1 MTDIKPSIGIDL
13 GTTYSCVGVYRNG
26 KVEIIANDQSTKTM
40 PSYIA
45 FSGNERYIGESA
57 KEQFGQ
63 NPFNTVYDV
72 KRLIGRKYNDPTVQ
86 NDKSHY
92 AFRIIENEDNKPEI
106 QVEYMNEIKH
116 FKLEELSSMILQKL
130 KTIAENYLGSKIEN
144 AVITVPAYFNDAQ
157 RQATKDA
164 GTIAGLNVM
173 RIINEP
179 TAAAIAYNL
188 HEKTSEERKILVYDL
203 GGGTLDVTVLIM
215 DNGILE
221 VKSTSGD
228 THLGGEDFDNRLCDY
243 CLNEFAK
250 KTFKTKISLTGD
262 ENKELLNL
270 CKVNSISEVY
280 KLDKKIINEIINEN
294 SNAKLNLFLRDVIR
308 VREIV
313 YDIHGNPKLIG
324 KLKRVCENAKKVLSI
339 NESTIINIDSFYVD
353 SSNNIYDLKITVT
366 RTIFE
371 KICEKEFLRCLEP
384 VDKAIIDAKIKI
396 TDINDVVLIGGSTR
410 MPKIKELLKDK
421 FGNKL
426 RSDINPDEAVAYGAT
441 VQSAILSGVRDST
454 TNGLVL
460 IDITPLSLG
469 IETAGGVMTHLIK
482 RNSSIPYEAE
492 QIFSTFSD
500 NQPGVTVRVYEGER
514 TLTKDNNLLGT
525 FELEGIQPM
534 PRGIPKIKVKFRVDT
549 NGIMSVTAT
558 EESTGK
564 SNNIVIRNE
573 KSRLTEETINKMIS
587 DSEKYAN
594 KDKEIKDNLEARTS
608 LDNFISKL
616 NRTISSDEFK
626 IKMKE
631 DICKKLSEKIVEYIS
646 WIEENDELTKK
657 EYSDKRQEIEK
668 EILPYI
674 EEFISKK

>member
-1 MTDIKPSIGIDL
+1 
-13 GTTYSCVGVYRNG
+13 
-26 KVEIIANDQSTKTM
+26 
-40 PSYIA
+40 
-45 FSGNERYIGESA
+45 
-57 KEQFGQ
+57 
-63 NPFNTVYDV
+63 
-72 KRLIGRKYNDPTVQ
+72 
-86 NDKSHY
+86 
-92 AFRIIENEDNKPEI
+92 
-106 QVEYMNEIKH
+106 
-116 FKLEELSSMILQKL
+116 
-130 KTIAENYLGSKIEN
+130 
-144 AVITVPAYFNDAQ
+144 
-157 RQATKDA
+157 
-164 GTIAGLNVM
+164 
-173 RIINEP
+173 
-179 TAAAIAYNL
+179 
-188 HEKTSEERKILVYDL
+188 
-203 GGGTLDVTVLIM
+203 
-215 DNGILE
+215 
-221 VKSTSGD
+221 
-228 THLGGEDFDNRLCDY
+228 
-243 CLNEFAK
+243 
-250 KTFKTKISLTGD
+250 
-262 ENKELLNL
+262 
-270 CKVNSISEVY
+270 
-280 KLDKKIINEIINEN
+280 
-294 SNAKLNLFLRDVIR
+294 
-308 VREIV
+308 
-313 YDIHGNPKLIG
+313 
-324 KLKRVCENAKKVLSI
+324 
-339 NESTIINIDSFYVD
+339 
-353 SSNNIYDLKITVT
+353 LKITVT

-384 VDKAIIDAKIKI
+384 VDKAITDAKIKI

-410 MPKIKELLKDK
+410 MPKIKELLKGK
-421 FGNKL
+421 FGSKL

-441 VQSAILSGVRDST
+441 VQSAILSGVKDST

-460 IDITPLSLG
+460 IDVTPLSLG

-482 RNSSIPYEAE
+482 RNSPIPSEAE

-525 FELEGIQPM
+525 FELEGIRPM
-534 PRGIPKIKVKFRVDT
+534 PRGVPKIKVKFRVDT

-594 KDKEIKDNLEARTS
+594 KDKEIKDNLEAKTS

-631 DICKKLSEKIVEYIS
+631 DICKKLSEKTVEYIS

>member
-1 MTDIKPSIGIDL
+1 MTDKPCIGIDL

-26 KVEIIANDQSTKTM
+26 HVEIIANDQSSKTM

-45 FSGNERYIGESA
+45 FNENERYIGESA

-63 NPFNTVYDV
+63 NPYNTIYDV
-72 KRLIGRKYNDPTVQ
+72 KRLIGRKFDDETVQ
-86 NDKSHY
+86 KDKPHY
-92 AFRIIENEDNKPEI
+92 AFTIIKGGNNKPEI
-106 QVEYMNEIKH
+106 QVKYMGEIKN
-116 FKLEELSSMILQKL
+116 FKPEELSAMILQKL
-130 KTIAENYLGSKIEN
+130 KQIAEKYLGVPVEN
-144 AVITVPAYFNDAQ
+144 AVITCPAYFNDSQ

-164 GTIAGLNVM
+164 GTIAGLKVL

-188 HEKTSEERKILVYDL
+188 HEKTNEERKILVYDL
-203 GGGTLDVTVLIM
+203 GGGTLDVTVLTM
-215 DNGILE
+215 DNGVLE

-250 KTFKTKISLTGD
+250 KTFKTKLTLTAD
-262 ENKELLNL
+262 ENKELINL
-270 CKVNSISEVY
+270 CKTNTISEIY
-280 KLDKKIINEIINEN
+280 RLDKTIINDIIEHNKN
-294 SNAKLNLFLRDVIR
+294 NKLNLFLRDVIR
-308 VREIV
+308 VRDIV
-313 YDIHGNPKLIG
+313 YDIHGNSKLIG
-324 KLKRVCENAKKVLSI
+324 KLKHVCENAKKVLSN

-353 SSNNIYDLKITVT
+353 NSNNIYDLKVPITK
-366 RTIFE
+366 TIFE
-371 KICEKEFLRCLEP
+371 KICEQEFTRCLEP

-410 MPKIKELLKDK
+410 MPKIKEMLKEK
-421 FGNKL
+421 FGAKIK
-426 RSDINPDEAVAYGAT
+426 SDINPDEAVAYGAT
-441 VQSAILSGVRDST
+441 IQSAILNGIRDST

-460 IDITPLSLG
+460 IDVTPLSLG
-469 IETAGGVMTHLIK
+469 IETAGGVMTHLIR
-482 RNSSIPYEAE
+482 RNSTIPCEAE

-500 NQPGVTVRVYEGER
+500 NQPGVTVNVYEGER

-525 FELEGIQPM
+525 FELEGIRPM

-564 SNNIVIRNE
+564 NNNIIIRNE
-573 KSRLTEETINKMIS
+573 KSRLSEESINKMIS
-587 DSEKYAN
+587 DSERYAS
-594 KDKEIKDNLEARTS
+594 KDKEIKDNLESKNS

-616 NRTISSDEFK
+616 SRTITSDEFK

-631 DICKKLSEKIVEYIS
+631 DICKQLNEKMLLFLD
-646 WIEENDELTKK
+646 WLENNDSLTKK
-657 EYSDKRQEIEK
+657 EYLEKRQEIEK
-668 EILPYI
+668 EILPYM
-674 EEFISKK
+674 EEFVSKK